1 MRKVLLIFGKLSD
14 ADVEWF
20 ARAGRQ
26 LNIGADQSVVQ
37 ADSQIDSLF
46 FVLDGELRVR
56 TRTGKELARLQSG
69 EVVGEL
75 SFVDPSPVRVNVT
88 TVRATRLLAIP
99 FAELRAEMKS
109 NIGFCARFYQALTVI
124 MADRIR
130 QTSNLF
136 DEPGEPASRDE
147 LNDDL
152 LDDVHL
158 AAARF
163 DTILLRR
170 AN

>member
-26 LNIGADQSVVQ
+26 LNIGADQTVVN
-37 ADSQIDSLF
+37 IDTRIDTLF
-46 FVLDGELRVR
+46 FVLDGELRVS
-56 TRTGKELARLQSG
+56 TRSGKELARLQSG

-88 TVRATRLLAIP
+88 TVRPTRLLAIP
-99 FAELRAEMKS
+99 FADLRAEMKS
-109 NIGFCARFYQALTVI
+109 NMAFCARFYQALTVI

-136 DEPGEPASRDE
+136 DEPGGENSKDE
-147 LNDDL
+147 LNEDL
-152 LDDVHL
+152 LDDIHL
-158 AAARF
+158 AGARF

-170 AN
+170 SG